1 MGCCSIN
8 RLDMKRF
15 LSSER
20 EDEGHFEHPNE
31 YTETTQDWLTPGL
44 QDTQATKQSDWQSH
58 QLGDKIGWRMN
69 TSTTQEACP
78 TKTFIHTDMTRMS
91 ALITSSLPEEDGI
104 FRARQTSEDRDSNS
118 NCSST
123 ENTYTTDT
131 TSSSFTIKKRKK
143 TKAEREAR
151 RVNPAIYAPSIR
163 PRFVICKGR

>member
-1 MGCCSIN
+1 
-8 RLDMKRF
+8 
-15 LSSER
+15 
-20 EDEGHFEHPNE
+20 
-31 YTETTQDWLTPGL
+31 
-44 QDTQATKQSDWQSH
+44 
-58 QLGDKIGWRMN
+58 MN

-131 TSSSFTIKKRKK
+131 TSSTFTIKKRKK

-163 PRFVICKGR
+163 PRFVICKGCKDELWPPNCRYHTRHCEFAARLEAKSRSSADQKDQEDKIAVENLVNDEK